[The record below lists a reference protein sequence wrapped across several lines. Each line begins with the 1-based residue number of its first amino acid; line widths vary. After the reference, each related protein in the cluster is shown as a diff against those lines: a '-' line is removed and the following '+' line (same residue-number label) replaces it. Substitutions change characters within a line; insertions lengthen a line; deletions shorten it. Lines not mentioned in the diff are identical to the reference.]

1 MKSRTTKSFWRHF
14 EKLPKATRLQA
25 TKAYRLWRHEPSHP
39 SLHFKPVHIADPI
52 YSLRVSR
59 NHRAL
64 GLREGDT
71 VTWSGSDRTRTTTG
85 WYADRLT

>member
-1 MKSRTTKSFWRHF
+1 MKSRTTRSFWHHF
-14 EKLPKATRLQA
+14 EKLPRTVQLQA
-25 TKAYRLWRHEPSHP
+25 TKAYRLWRDEPNHP
-39 SLHFKPVHIADPI
+39 SLHFKRAHMVELI

-71 VTWSGSDRTRTTTG
+71 VTWFGIGPHADC
-85 WYADRLT
+85 DRLVR